1 MPSACQNN
9 QRENSDPI
17 SFISSVLPRR
27 TRVAAF
33 MIALTLFAVPVAAVS
48 GDEYQELGVIGKW
61 RLTTPLDGADITSLD
76 DREAQQ
82 LVGRIF
88 TIDKNHV
95 RFGKRDCGPPELTA
109 DLVDPVWYLR
119 EKAHT
124 SAELLHLPSPVT
136 VVRLGCTI
144 AFIKNPKTIVLLWK
158 GWFFDARRVR

>member
-17 SFISSVLPRR
+17 SLFSFALPRQ

-33 MIALTLFAVPVAAVS
+33 LIALAFLTAPVAAMS
-48 GDEYQELGVIGKW
+48 ADEYQELGVIGKW

-76 DREAQQ
+76 EREAQQ

-88 TIDKNHV
+88 TINKKHV

-109 DLVDPVWYLR
+109 KSVEPSWYLR
-119 EKAHT
+119 KEAHT
-124 SAELLHLPSPVT
+124 SAELLHLPNPVT
-136 VVRLGCTI
+136 VVELGCTI

-158 GWFFDARRVR
+158 G